1 MNIIIPL
8 RVPGSKFSTL
18 FKALVLLLCLSA
30 PLGWADARD
39 DTIAALRAQL
49 EAISERLER
58 LEAQQ
63 QTTLE
68 TPASPTTTAEV
79 NTAQA
84 TPVQVTRSKVAAA
97 NTLDRS
103 IKYNSDFRYRFESF
117 DIQNTPDRHR
127 NRVRARFGIKAPVT
141 ETTLL
146 GFGLASGSDDPIS
159 SNQSLGDNFSS
170 KQVNIDQAYLRWQ
183 PTGQDMDVFAGK
195 FKNPL
200 YRAGGSGLLWDGDLR
215 PEGFALKYARGDMFV
230 NALGTWI
237 DESKSADDVLLLGAQ
252 LGLQRSVLSNASL
265 TAGVGY
271 YQYTGIEQY
280 TAYDGPPEAAPEE
293 IGGNRLTAEGRYV
306 SGFDL
311 LEGFAQLKFPTAQ
324 GSATLYGSYVQ
335 NLAASDY
342 DTGYIFGAKL
352 GVGDWS
358 IGWAYQELEADAV
371 YAILTDSDF
380 AGGGTD
386 SQGHK
391 LSASYSLSKKVKL
404 GATLFLNDRDR
415 DLGDDDDY
423 QRLMLDL
430 VIKY

>member
-8 RVPGSKFSTL
+8 CVPGSKFSSL
-18 FKALVLLLCLSA
+18 FKALVLSLCLSA

-68 TPASPTTTAEV
+68 TPASPTTTA
-79 NTAQA
+79 QA
-84 TPVQVTRSKVAAA
+84 TPVQVAGSKVAAA

-103 IKYNSDFRYRFESF
+103 IKYNADFRYRFESF
-117 DIQNTPDRHR
+117 DIQDTPDRHR
-127 NRVRARFGIKAPVT
+127 NRVRARVGIKAPVT

-183 PTGQDMDVFAGK
+183 PTGQDIDVFAGK

-280 TAYDGPPEAAPEE
+280 TAYDGPPEEAPEE

-311 LEGFAQLKFPTAQ
+311 LEGFAQLKFPTAL
-324 GSATLYGSYVQ
+324 GSTTLYGSYVQ

-342 DTGYIFGAKL
+342 DTGYLFGAKL

-358 IGWAYQELEADAV
+358 MGWAYQELEADAV

-391 LSASYSLSKKVKL
+391 LSASYSLNKKVKL

-415 DLGDDDDY
+415 DFGDDDDY

>member
-18 FKALVLLLCLSA
+18 FKALVLILCLSA

-63 QTTLE
+63 QPTLE
-68 TPASPTTTAEV
+68 TPASPTTTA
-79 NTAQA
+79 QA
-84 TPVQVTRSKVAAA
+84 TPVQVAGSKVAAA

-103 IKYNSDFRYRFESF
+103 IKYNADFRYRFESF
-117 DIQNTPDRHR
+117 DIQDTPDRHR
-127 NRVRARFGIKAPVT
+127 NRVRARVGIKAPVT

-183 PTGQDMDVFAGK
+183 PTGQDIDVFAGK

-280 TAYDGPPEAAPEE
+280 TAYDGPPEEAPEE

-311 LEGFAQLKFPTAQ
+311 LEGFAQLKFPTAL
-324 GSATLYGSYVQ
+324 GSTTLYGSYVQ
-335 NLAASDY
+335 NLAASNY

-358 IGWAYQELEADAV
+358 MGWAYQELEADAV

-391 LSASYSLSKKVKL
+391 LSASYSLNKKVKL

-415 DLGDDDDY
+415 DFGDDDDY

>member
-18 FKALVLLLCLSA
+18 FKALVLSLCLSA

-68 TPASPTTTAEV
+68 TPASPTTTA
-79 NTAQA
+79 QA
-84 TPVQVTRSKVAAA
+84 TPVQVAGSKVAAA

-103 IKYNSDFRYRFESF
+103 IKYNADFRYRFESF
-117 DIQNTPDRHR
+117 DIQDTPDRHR
-127 NRVRARFGIKAPVT
+127 NRVRARVGIKAPVT

-183 PTGQDMDVFAGK
+183 PTGQDIDVFAGK

-280 TAYDGPPEAAPEE
+280 TAYDGPPEEAPEE

-311 LEGFAQLKFPTAQ
+311 LEGFAQLKFPTAL
-324 GSATLYGSYVQ
+324 GSTTLYGSYVQ

-358 IGWAYQELEADAV
+358 MGWAYQELEADAV

-391 LSASYSLSKKVKL
+391 LSASYSLNKKVKL

-415 DLGDDDDY
+415 DFGDDDDF

>member
-1 MNIIIPL
+1 
-8 RVPGSKFSTL
+8 
-18 FKALVLLLCLSA
+18 
-30 PLGWADARD
+30 
-39 DTIAALRAQL
+39 
-49 EAISERLER
+49 
-58 LEAQQ
+58 
-63 QTTLE
+63 
-68 TPASPTTTAEV
+68 
-79 NTAQA
+79 
-84 TPVQVTRSKVAAA
+84 
-97 NTLDRS
+97 
-103 IKYNSDFRYRFESF
+103 
-117 DIQNTPDRHR
+117 
-127 NRVRARFGIKAPVT
+127 
-141 ETTLL
+141 
-146 GFGLASGSDDPIS
+146 
-159 SNQSLGDNFSS
+159 LGDNFSS

-183 PTGQDMDVFAGK
+183 PTGQDIDVFAGK

-280 TAYDGPPEAAPEE
+280 TAYDGPPEEAPEE

-311 LEGFAQLKFPTAQ
+311 LEGFAQLKFPTAL
-324 GSATLYGSYVQ
+324 GSTTLYGSYVQ

-358 IGWAYQELEADAV
+358 MGWAYQELEADAV

-391 LSASYSLSKKVKL
+391 LSASYSLNKKVKL

-415 DLGDDDDY
+415 DFGDDDDY

>member
-68 TPASPTTTAEV
+68 TPASPTTTA
-79 NTAQA
+79 QA
-84 TPVQVTRSKVAAA
+84 TPVQVAGSKVAAA

-103 IKYNSDFRYRFESF
+103 IKYNADFRYRFESF
-117 DIQNTPDRHR
+117 DIQDTPDRHR
-127 NRVRARFGIKAPVT
+127 NRVRARVGIKAPVT

-183 PTGQDMDVFAGK
+183 PTGQDIDVFAGK

-280 TAYDGPPEAAPEE
+280 TAYDGPPEEAPEE

-311 LEGFAQLKFPTAQ
+311 LEGFAQLKFPTAL
-324 GSATLYGSYVQ
+324 GSTTLYGSYVQ

-358 IGWAYQELEADAV
+358 MGWAYQELEADAV

-391 LSASYSLSKKVKL
+391 LSASYSLNKKVKL

-415 DLGDDDDY
+415 DFGDDDDY

>member
-1 MNIIIPL
+1 MNAILL
-8 RVPGSKFSTL
+8 RALGSNFSTL
-18 FKALVLLLCLSA
+18 HKALILSLCLFA

-63 QTTLE
+63 QASLE
-68 TPASPTTTAEV
+68 VSASTAPAVQATAE
-79 NTAQA
+79 
-84 TPVQVTRSKVAAA
+84 QVAEAKIAAA

-103 IKYNSDFRYRFESF
+103 ISYDADFRYRFESF
-117 DIQNTPDRHR
+117 DIQDTPARHR
-127 NRVRARFGIKAPVT
+127 NRVRARVGIKAPVT
-141 ETTLL
+141 ATTLL
-146 GFGLASGSDDPIS
+146 GFGLASGSDDPVS
-159 SNQSLGDNFSS
+159 SHQSLGDDFSS

-183 PTGQDMDVFAGK
+183 PTAQGMDVFAGK

-215 PEGFALKYARGDMFV
+215 PEGVAVKYARDDLFV

-237 DESKSADDVLLLGAQ
+237 NESKSGDDVLLLGAQ
-252 LGLQRSVLSNASL
+252 LGLQKSILSNASL
-265 TAGVGY
+265 TTGVGY
-271 YQYTGIEQY
+271 YQYTGIENS
-280 TAYDGPPEAAPEE
+280 AELMPEKS
-293 IGGNRLTAEGRYV
+293 GGNRLTAEGRYV

-311 LEGFAQLKFPTAQ
+311 LEGFAQLKFPTAS
-324 GSATLYGSYVQ
+324 GSTTLYGSYVQ

-342 DTGYIFGAKL
+342 DTGYILGAKL
-352 GVGDWS
+352 GIGDWS
-358 IGWAYQELEADAV
+358 MGWAYQELEADAV

-391 LSASYSLSKKVKL
+391 LSASYSLNKKVKL

-415 DLGDDDDY
+415 DLGNDEDY

-430 VIKY
+430 VVKY

>member
-18 FKALVLLLCLSA
+18 FKALVLSLCLSA

-68 TPASPTTTAEV
+68 TPASPTTTA
-79 NTAQA
+79 QA
-84 TPVQVTRSKVAAA
+84 TPVQVAGSKVAAA

-103 IKYNSDFRYRFESF
+103 IKYNADFRYRFESF
-117 DIQNTPDRHR
+117 DIQDTPDRHR
-127 NRVRARFGIKAPVT
+127 NRVRARVGIKAPVT

-183 PTGQDMDVFAGK
+183 PTGQDIDVFAGK

-280 TAYDGPPEAAPEE
+280 TAYDGPPEEAPEE

-311 LEGFAQLKFPTAQ
+311 LEGFAQLKFPTAL
-324 GSATLYGSYVQ
+324 GSTTLYGSYVQ

-358 IGWAYQELEADAV
+358 MGWAYQELEADAV

-391 LSASYSLSKKVKL
+391 LSASYSLNKKVKL

-415 DLGDDDDY
+415 DFGDDDDY

>member
-18 FKALVLLLCLSA
+18 FKALVLILCLSA

-63 QTTLE
+63 QPTLE
-68 TPASPTTTAEV
+68 TPASPTTTA
-79 NTAQA
+79 QA
-84 TPVQVTRSKVAAA
+84 TPVQVAGSKVAAA

-103 IKYNSDFRYRFESF
+103 IKYNADFRYRFESF
-117 DIQNTPDRHR
+117 DIQDTPDRHR
-127 NRVRARFGIKAPVT
+127 NRVRARVGIKAPVT

-183 PTGQDMDVFAGK
+183 PTGQDIDVFAGK

-215 PEGFALKYARGDMFV
+215 PEGFALKYARRDMFV

-280 TAYDGPPEAAPEE
+280 TAYDGPPEEAPEE

-311 LEGFAQLKFPTAQ
+311 LEGFAQLKFPTAL
-324 GSATLYGSYVQ
+324 GSTTLYGSYVQ
-335 NLAASDY
+335 NLAASNY

-358 IGWAYQELEADAV
+358 MGWAYQELEADAV

-391 LSASYSLSKKVKL
+391 LSASYSLNKKVKL

-415 DLGDDDDY
+415 DFGDDDDY

>member
-1 MNIIIPL
+1 MNIIIPF

-68 TPASPTTTAEV
+68 TPASPTTTA
-79 NTAQA
+79 QA
-84 TPVQVTRSKVAAA
+84 TPVQVAGSKVAAA

-103 IKYNSDFRYRFESF
+103 IKYNADFRYRFESF
-117 DIQNTPDRHR
+117 DIQDTPDRHR
-127 NRVRARFGIKAPVT
+127 NRVRARVGIKAPVT

-183 PTGQDMDVFAGK
+183 PTGQDIDVFAGK

-280 TAYDGPPEAAPEE
+280 TAYDGPPEEAPEE

-311 LEGFAQLKFPTAQ
+311 LEGFAQLKFPMAL
-324 GSATLYGSYVQ
+324 GSTTLYGSYVQ

-358 IGWAYQELEADAV
+358 MGWAYQELEADAV

-391 LSASYSLSKKVKL
+391 LSASYSLNKKVKL

-415 DLGDDDDY
+415 DFGDDDDY

>member
-68 TPASPTTTAEV
+68 TPASPTTTA
-79 NTAQA
+79 QA
-84 TPVQVTRSKVAAA
+84 TPVQVAGSKVAAA

-103 IKYNSDFRYRFESF
+103 IKYNADFRYRFESF
-117 DIQNTPDRHR
+117 DIQDTPDRHR
-127 NRVRARFGIKAPVT
+127 NRVRARVGIKAPVT

-183 PTGQDMDVFAGK
+183 PTGQDIDVFAGK

-280 TAYDGPPEAAPEE
+280 TAYDGPPEEAPEE

-311 LEGFAQLKFPTAQ
+311 LEGFAQLKFPTAL
-324 GSATLYGSYVQ
+324 GSTTLYGSYVQ
-335 NLAASDY
+335 NLAASNY

-358 IGWAYQELEADAV
+358 MGWAYQELEADAV

-391 LSASYSLSKKVKL
+391 LSASYSLNKKVKL

-415 DLGDDDDY
+415 DFGDDDDY

>member
-1 MNIIIPL
+1 MNVKLPRL
-8 RVPGSKFSTL
+8 YGSKFSPL
-18 FKALVLLLCLSA
+18 LKALALSLCLAA

-63 QTTLE
+63 RTTLE
-68 TPASPTTTAEV
+68 TPASPTTPAQV
-79 NTAQA
+79 NTAQTASVQA
-84 TPVQVTRSKVAAA
+84 TPVQVAGSKVAAS

-103 IKYNSDFRYRFESF
+103 IKYNADFRYRFESF
-117 DIQNTPDRHR
+117 DIQDTPDRHR
-127 NRVRARFGIKAPVT
+127 NRVRARVGIKAPVT

-215 PEGFALKYARGDMFV
+215 PEGFALKYTRGDMFV

-252 LGLQRSVLSNASL
+252 LGLQRSVLSKASL

-271 YQYTGIEQY
+271 YQYTGIENS
-280 TAYDGPPEAAPEE
+280 AELMPEKS
-293 IGGNRLTAEGRYV
+293 GGNRLTAEGRYV

-311 LEGFAQLKFPTAQ
+311 LEGFAQLKLPTAL
-324 GSATLYGSYVQ
+324 GSTTLYGSYVQ
-335 NLAASDY
+335 NLAASVY

-358 IGWAYQELEADAV
+358 MGWAYKELEADAV

-391 LSASYSLSKKVKL
+391 LSASYSLNKKVKL

-415 DLGDDDDY
+415 DLGDHDDY

>member
-18 FKALVLLLCLSA
+18 FKALVLSLCLSA

-68 TPASPTTTAEV
+68 TPASPTTTA
-79 NTAQA
+79 QA
-84 TPVQVTRSKVAAA
+84 TPVQVAGSKVAAA

-103 IKYNSDFRYRFESF
+103 IKYNADFRYRFESF
-117 DIQNTPDRHR
+117 DIQDTPDRHR
-127 NRVRARFGIKAPVT
+127 NRVRARVGIKAPVT

-183 PTGQDMDVFAGK
+183 PTGQDIDVFAGK

-280 TAYDGPPEAAPEE
+280 TAYDGPPEEAPEE

-311 LEGFAQLKFPTAQ
+311 LEGFAQLKFPTAL
-324 GSATLYGSYVQ
+324 GSTTLYGSYVQ
-335 NLAASDY
+335 NLAASNY

-358 IGWAYQELEADAV
+358 MGWAYQELEADAV

-391 LSASYSLSKKVKL
+391 LSASYSLNKKVKL

-415 DLGDDDDY
+415 DFGDDDDY

>member
-8 RVPGSKFSTL
+8 CVPGSKFSTL
-18 FKALVLLLCLSA
+18 FKALVLSLCLSA

-68 TPASPTTTAEV
+68 TPASPTTTA
-79 NTAQA
+79 QA
-84 TPVQVTRSKVAAA
+84 TPVQVAGSKVAAA

-103 IKYNSDFRYRFESF
+103 IKYNADFRYRFESF
-117 DIQNTPDRHR
+117 DIQDTPDRHR
-127 NRVRARFGIKAPVT
+127 NRVRARVGIKAPVT

-183 PTGQDMDVFAGK
+183 PTGQDIDVFAGK

-280 TAYDGPPEAAPEE
+280 TAYDGPPEEAPEE

-311 LEGFAQLKFPTAQ
+311 LEGFAQLKFPTAL
-324 GSATLYGSYVQ
+324 GSTTLYGSYVQ

-342 DTGYIFGAKL
+342 DTGYLFGAKL

-358 IGWAYQELEADAV
+358 MGWAYQELEADAV

-391 LSASYSLSKKVKL
+391 LSASYSLNKKVKL

-415 DLGDDDDY
+415 DFGDDDDY

>member
-1 MNIIIPL
+1 MNVIIPL

-68 TPASPTTTAEV
+68 TPASPTTTA
-79 NTAQA
+79 QA
-84 TPVQVTRSKVAAA
+84 TPVQVAGSKVAAA

-103 IKYNSDFRYRFESF
+103 IKYNADFRYRFESF
-117 DIQNTPDRHR
+117 DIQDTPDRHR
-127 NRVRARFGIKAPVT
+127 NRVRARVGIKAPVT

-183 PTGQDMDVFAGK
+183 PTGQDIDVFAGK

-280 TAYDGPPEAAPEE
+280 TAYDGPPEEAPEE

-311 LEGFAQLKFPTAQ
+311 LEGFAQLKFPTAL
-324 GSATLYGSYVQ
+324 GSTTLYGSYVQ

-358 IGWAYQELEADAV
+358 MGWAYQELEADAV

-391 LSASYSLSKKVKL
+391 LSASYSLNKKVKL

-415 DLGDDDDY
+415 DLVTT
-423 QRLMLDL
+423 MIIS
-430 VIKY
+430 V

>member
-8 RVPGSKFSTL
+8 CVPGSKFSTL

-68 TPASPTTTAEV
+68 TPASPTTTA
-79 NTAQA
+79 QA
-84 TPVQVTRSKVAAA
+84 TPVQVAGSKVAAA

-103 IKYNSDFRYRFESF
+103 IKYNADFRYRFESF
-117 DIQNTPDRHR
+117 DIQDTPDRHR
-127 NRVRARFGIKAPVT
+127 NRVRARVGIKAPVT

-183 PTGQDMDVFAGK
+183 PTGQDIDVFAGK

-280 TAYDGPPEAAPEE
+280 TAYDGPPEEAPEE

-311 LEGFAQLKFPTAQ
+311 LEGFAQLKFPTAL
-324 GSATLYGSYVQ
+324 GSTTLYGSYVQ

-358 IGWAYQELEADAV
+358 MGWAYQELEADAV

-391 LSASYSLSKKVKL
+391 LSASYSLNKKVKL

-415 DLGDDDDY
+415 DFGDDDDY